1 MRRHPGVSRR
11 GAVAAIVVVAAPLL
25 PAGPAAAQDPD
36 ACLEAYRSLSGS
48 IGEAGAPCRTL
59 AAFLAFSAPAVRD
72 AADRFLASRASNP
85 AAVFGQRA
93 FQARHPQH
101 AALGGTP
108 AQSDAVP
115 SVRPAALSTGSVAL
129 VGSEAGDRALAALG
143 INPAMLFFADYAT
156 DQLARLSRFMDLSVF
171 VPVTA
176 GDGAAATSGTLDYVG
191 VRLRLNVHGLAAGD
205 AVWEGADSL
214 IRAWAADRASDAAR
228 VEALLTG
235 APSIAACAEALVEG
249 DAGRIRSGCGRDFA
263 FDIDAEATEALRDD
277 LEAIRAAADA
287 EYFGADVRID
297 FGDPTLGAVPGADA
311 TTLFAGLAWGRRLG
325 ARGDRGT
332 WGVRARLGARHSSL
346 ADGSGSG
353 LGVEGALGFE
363 LARAIEMQEVSAAI
377 GLEGAWT
384 GNDAVADR
392 LRTNAALVRASL
404 VVPLLGGS
412 SVSMAVG
419 APIAGDLSSFL
430 TVNFNWGLLLPET
443 AP

>member
-1 MRRHPGVSRR
+1 MRWVGR
-11 GAVAAIVVVAAPLL
+11 AVVLAAGLL
-25 PAGPAAAQDPD
+25 TLAGPAAAQDPG
-36 ACLEAYRSLSGS
+36 ACLETYRSLSGDE
-48 IGEAGAPCRTL
+48 GEAGDPCRAL

-85 AAVFGQRA
+85 AEVFGQRA

-108 AQSDAVP
+108 AQADAVP
-115 SVRPAALSTGSVAL
+115 SVRPAALSTGSVAV

-143 INPAMLFFADYAT
+143 LNPAMLFFADYAT

-171 VPVTA
+171 VPVTQ
-176 GDGAAATSGTLDYVG
+176 GDGAAAASETLDYVG
-191 VRLRLNVHGLAAGD
+191 IRLRVNVHGLSAGD

-214 IRAWAADRASDAAR
+214 IRAWAADRASDATR
-228 VEALLTG
+228 IEALLAA
-235 APSIAACAEALVEG
+235 APSVALCAEALLAG
-249 DAGRIRSGCGRDFA
+249 DRDRIRSGCGRDFSFA
-263 FDIDAEATEALRDD
+263 IDPGAADELRDA
-277 LEAIRAAADA
+277 LETIRARADA

-297 FGDPTLGAVPGADA
+297 FGDPTLGAVPNADA

-325 ARGDRGT
+325 VDGDRGS
-332 WGVRARLGARHSSL
+332 WGIRARLAARHSSL
-346 ADGSGSG
+346 DDGTGSG
-353 LGVEGALGFE
+353 LGVEAALGFE

-377 GLEGAWT
+377 GLEGGWT
-384 GNDAVADR
+384 ADDAVADR
-392 LRTNAALVRASL
+392 LGTNSALVRASL

-412 SVSMAVG
+412 SVSMAAGV
-419 APIAGDLSSFL
+419 PIAGERSSFL